1 MNLPEEFISSTRALM
16 GDGLYEVLAEGL
28 QQQPPVSIRMNP
40 FKSAGATVA
49 EELKDGDVEWCSD
62 GVYLKVRPNFTFDPL
77 LHAGV
82 YYVQEASSM
91 FIQHAIREGLRMEG
105 EESPLKV
112 LDLCAAP
119 GGKSTAVRAILPQG
133 SLLISNEPVRQR
145 AQILAENIQKFGHP
159 DVIVTN
165 NYAKDFTKTGIT
177 FDVIICDVPCSGEGM
192 FRKDEGAVSE
202 WSKQNVE
209 KCQQLQR
216 EIVSDIWDC
225 LRPEGLL
232 IYSTCTFNGKE
243 NEENVEWI
251 ASELGAESVN
261 IPTEKEWNIT
271 GALAGKRPVYRFLP
285 GKTRG
290 EGLFIAVLKK
300 KEREGTKEEKK
311 NKKEKGGRK
320 NTDKSCI
327 TDLYKLAAEWLNNA
341 GHFNIIQEN
350 DNIIAIP
357 QQWGAIY
364 NKVRK
369 SLKVV
374 HAGITLGTKK
384 GKSIIPDQ
392 SLALSTAIDTKAFHT
407 AEVSHAQA
415 INYLRKETIVLP
427 QATPCGIVLL
437 TYRNQP
443 IGFVKNIGNRANNL
457 YPQEWKIRSSH
468 IPQVEETIINNIGNG
483 SPAFNLC
490 RSGKLKSQIK

>member
-1 MNLPEEFISSTRALM
+1 MNLPEEFISSTKALM
-16 GDGLYEVLAEGL
+16 GDRLYEALAKGL

-40 FKSAGATVA
+40 FKSGGATVA
-49 EELKDGDVEWCSD
+49 EELKDGDVEWCNG
-62 GVYLKVRPNFTFDPL
+62 GVYLKIRPNFTFDPL

-91 FIQHAIREGLRMEG
+91 FIQHAVSECLKMEG

-165 NYAKDFTKTGIT
+165 NYAKDFAKTEIT

-192 FRKDEGAVSE
+192 FRKDEGAVDE
-202 WSKQNVE
+202 WSKQNVD
-209 KCQQLQR
+209 KCRLLQR
-216 EIVSDIWDC
+216 EIVADVWEC
-225 LRPEGLL
+225 LRPGGLL
-232 IYSTCTFNGKE
+232 VYSTCTFNGKE

-251 ASELGAESVN
+251 ATELGAGYVN
-261 IPTEKEWNIT
+261 IPTEKKWNIT
-271 GALAGKRPVYRFLP
+271 GALAGKLSAYRFLP

-290 EGLFIAVLKK
+290 EGLFMAVLKK
-300 KEREGTKEEKK
+300 KEGEGINEGRKK
-311 NKKEKGGRK
+311 KKEKGERK
-320 NTDKSCI
+320 NANKSRI
-327 TDLYKLAAEWLNNA
+327 TDLNKLATEWLNDA
-341 GHFNIIQEN
+341 GNFNIIQEN

-357 QQWGAIY
+357 RQWEAIY
-364 NKVRK
+364 NQVKK

-427 QATPCGIVLL
+427 QDTPCGIVLL
-437 TYRNQP
+437 TYRKQP

-457 YPQEWKIRSSH
+457 YPQEWKIKSSH
-468 IPQVEETIINNIGNG
+468 IPEAGETIINGMEDK
-483 SPAFNLC
+483 S
-490 RSGKLKSQIK
+490 SGAQSMQIR